1 MFLFFLPSQMLTITF
16 KVKEEKE
23 IEDDSSGNINQKKKM

>member
-1 MFLFFLPSQMLTITF
+1 MLTITF

-23 IEDDSSGNINQKKKM
+23 IEDDSSGNINQKKKNVETI